1 MSESGGTG
9 QLLVHAGTFAALG
22 PGGDITGTR
31 GRSPDGLFVRDGRHL
46 SRWRLLVDGAVPEVL
61 TPGGSAGGAA
71 VLAREG
77 TRDEPAAYVV
87 FRRQAL
93 YGGTLTEHTRVTSN
107 VAYDTTLT
115 LVLEADADFADQF
128 ELRSDRRTYPKPG
141 AARTVAV
148 TADEVTFHYRRSGW
162 HSATT
167 VSARPAPDEVRALG
181 PTGRALVWRLVL
193 PAHGEAELAVTVTA
207 RPHGTPATRAP
218 GPATPE
224 AVAHRVR
231 REEADIRRDDLP
243 VLPGGTGGAN
253 GTDGVLRDACAQGLA
268 DLAGLLVPARG
279 PDGEPVSPPGAGVP
293 WFLTLFG
300 RDSLLT
306 SFFALPYR
314 PALARATLLALAATQ
329 ATRYEP
335 ERVAQPGKIVH
346 EVRHG
351 ELAHFGQVPYGR
363 YYGSVD
369 STPLFLALLHAYT
382 AHTGDPSVAR
392 RLEPQARA
400 AVAWLLGDGGL
411 GGRGYLVYEADEA
424 GLLNQ
429 NWKDSAGAV
438 CRADGTQ
445 LTGAVAVAEA
455 QGYAYD
461 ALRGSAALAR
471 EVWHDAARAAE
482 LDALAADLRERFHRD
497 FLMRET
503 GFPALALD
511 GGTGAHEPGKIRT
524 DGPGR
529 ADVLASDA
537 GHLLWS
543 GILDQDTG
551 ERVGRRLTEEDFF
564 SGWGIRTLAAGQRPY
579 HPLSYHRGSVWPHD
593 TAVAVLGMARYGL
606 HREAAKVTAGLLA
619 ASEHFGHRLPEVYSG
634 HARPE
639 TGVPGGPVP
648 YPHAN
653 SPQAWAAA
661 TPLALLTAAR
671 AGRPGS

>member
-1 MSESGGTG
+1 VTTGHPG

-22 PGGDITGTR
+22 PGGDIAGTR
-31 GRSPDGLFVRDGRHL
+31 GRSPDGLFVRDARHL
-46 SRWRLLVDGAVPEVL
+46 SRWRLLVDGSAPGVL
-61 TPGGSAGGAA
+61 SPPDGAGGAA
-71 VLAREG
+71 VLAPDA
-77 TRDEPAAYVV
+77 TRDEPAPYVL

-93 YGGTLTEHTRVTSN
+93 YEGTLTERTTVTSN
-107 VAYDTTLT
+107 VAYDTTVT

-128 ELRSDRRTYPKPG
+128 ELRSDRRTYAKPG
-141 AARTVAV
+141 AAHDVDV
-148 TADEVTFHYRRSGW
+148 SGGHVTFHHRRGEW
-162 HSATT
+162 HSTTT
-167 VSARPAPDEVRALG
+167 VSARPAPDEVRPLG
-181 PTGRALVWRLVL
+181 PTGRALAWRLAL
-193 PAHGEAELAVTVTA
+193 PAGGETELALTVTA
-207 RPHGTPATRAP
+207 RPHGAPAP
-218 GPATPE
+218 GRQAPATPE
-224 AVAHRVR
+224 SVARRVR
-231 REEADIRRDDLP
+231 SEEAELCRDDLP
-243 VLPGGTGGAN
+243 PAPS
-253 GTDGVLRDACAQGLA
+253 GTDSALREACAQGLA
-268 DLAGLLVPARG
+268 DLAGLLVPAQG
-279 PDGEPVSPPGAGVP
+279 PDGEHVTPPGAGVP

-314 PALARATLLALAATQ
+314 PALAGATLRALAATQ

-346 EVRHG
+346 EIRHG

-382 AHTGDPSVAR
+382 GQAGDPSLAR
-392 RLEPQARA
+392 RLEPHARA
-400 AVAWLLGDGGL
+400 AVSWMLGDGGL
-411 GGRGYLVYEADEA
+411 RSRGYLVYEADDT

-438 CRADGTQ
+438 CFADGTQ

-461 ALRGSAALAR
+461 ALRRTAALAR
-471 EVWHDAARAAE
+471 EVWRDSSWADE
-482 LDALAADLRERFHRD
+482 LETFAADLRGRFHRD
-497 FLMRET
+497 FLLPDS

-511 GGTGAHEPGKIRT
+511 DRGR
-524 DGPGR
+524 R

-543 GILDQDTG
+543 GILDTETG
-551 ERVGRRLTEEDFF
+551 ERVGRRLTEDDFF

-593 TAVAVLGMARYGL
+593 TAIAVLGLARHGL
-606 HREAAKVTAGLLA
+606 HDEAAQVTSGLLA
-619 ASEHFGHRLPEVYSG
+619 ASRHFGHRLPEVFSG
-634 HARPE
+634 HARPAPG
-639 TGVPGGPVP
+639 TSGGPVP

-661 TPLALLTAAR
+661 TPLALLTAVR
-671 AGRPGS
+671 AGRPGA

>member
-1 MSESGGTG
+1 MTAEHAGR
-9 QLLVHAGTFAALG
+9 LLVHAATFAALG

-31 GRSPDGLFVRDGRHL
+31 GRSPDGLFVRDARHL
-46 SRWRLLVDGAVPEVL
+46 SRWRLLVDGSAPGIL
-61 TPGGSAGGAA
+61 TPGGRSGGPA
-71 VLAREG
+71 VLAPDG
-77 TRDEPAAYVV
+77 TRDEPPAYVI

-93 YGGTLTEHTRVTSN
+93 YEGTLTEHTTVTSN
-107 VAYDTTLT
+107 VAHDMTLT

-128 ELRSDRRTYPKPG
+128 ELRSDRRTYDKTG
-141 AARTVAV
+141 AVREVEESGG
-148 TADEVTFHYRRSGW
+148 DVTFHYRRAEW

-167 VSARPAPDEVRALG
+167 LSARPLPDEVRPLG
-181 PTGRALVWRLVL
+181 TSGRALTWRLAL
-193 PAHGEAELAVTVTA
+193 PAGGEAHLAVTVTA
-207 RPHGTPATRAP
+207 RPHGAPAPRRP
-218 GPATPE
+218 GPASPDE
-224 AVAHRVR
+224 VAHRVR
-231 REEADIRRDDLP
+231 SEEADIRRDDLP
-243 VLPGGTGGAN
+243 PPPQGTGSA
-253 GTDGVLRDACAQGLA
+253 LRQACAQGLA
-268 DLAGLLVPARG
+268 DLAGLLVPAQG
-279 PDGEPVSPPGAGVP
+279 PDGERVSPPGAGVP

-300 RDSLLT
+300 RDSLIT

-314 PALARATLLALAATQ
+314 PALARATLLGLAATQ
-329 ATRYEP
+329 AQAYEP
-335 ERVAQPGKIVH
+335 GRVAQPGKIVH

-382 AHTGDPSVAR
+382 EHTGDPAVAR
-392 RLEPQARA
+392 RLEGHARA

-438 CRADGTQ
+438 CFADGTQ

-461 ALRGSAALAR
+461 ALRRTAALAR
-471 EVWHDAARAAE
+471 AVWQDTAWARE
-482 LDALAADLRERFHRD
+482 LEALAGDLRERFHRD
-497 FLMRET
+497 FLLPESA
-503 GFPALALD
+503 FPALALD
-511 GGTGAHEPGKIRT
+511 EGGR
-524 DGPGR
+524 R

-543 GILDQDTG
+543 GILDADIG
-551 ERVGRRLTEEDFF
+551 RRVGRRLTEDDFF
-564 SGWGIRTLAAGQRPY
+564 SGWGIRTLAAGQHPY

-593 TAVAVLGMARYGL
+593 TALAVLGMARYGL
-606 HREAAKVTAGLLA
+606 HDEAAVVTRGLLA
-619 ASEHFGHRLPEVYSG
+619 ASEHVGHRMPEVFSG
-634 HARPE
+634 HARP
-639 TGVPGGPVP
+639 GPGDPGGPVP

-661 TPLALLTAAR
+661 TPLALLTAVR
-671 AGRPGS
+671 TGHPGA